1 MLFRSGKGCF
11 MKEYTTEF
19 LRNVA
24 LVSHGGA
31 GKTMLAEAFLHAT
44 GRKVARSPA
53 AGGKSELSRARGRVT
68 PVRPGIHAGDPSVRM
83 GRQTVPQK
91 TNRRG
96 SFAIRGKGEKA
107 E

>member
-1 MLFRSGKGCF
+1 MQDLIACKVGPV
-11 MKEYTTEF
+11 
-19 LRNVA
+19 LRDWTDIA
-24 LVSHGGA
+24 HR
-31 GKTMLAEAFLHAT
+31 TMVPG

-68 PVRPGIHAGDPSVRM
+68 PVRPGIHAGDPSVRA